1 MLSAPRDE
9 EYYRALLARDS
20 GYDGV
25 FFVGVS
31 TTGVFCRP
39 TCPARK
45 PAFAHC
51 EFFSDAQSAL
61 LASYR
66 PCKRCRPLSHPQ
78 QMSPV
83 VQQLVDAIEA
93 EPDRRWTNGDL
104 SALSVHSATARRQFQ
119 ARFGMT
125 FVAYARARR
134 LGLAMQDLRAGLPV
148 LDAQLAVG
156 YESGSGFRD
165 AFARIMGAPPAR
177 AAGTR
182 VLYGSW
188 VDTPLG
194 PMLAIGS
201 DAALHLLEFLDRRG
215 LEREI
220 ETLRQRTGAA
230 IVPGRT
236 APLRSIQQ
244 ELECYFAGAPLTFA
258 TPIAPMGTPFQQR
271 VWDELR
277 EIPPGATRSYSE
289 LAARIGRPAAA
300 RAVARANG
308 ANTLAILIPCHRVIA
323 ASGELGGYGGGVARK
338 RWLLDHE
345 RQSVSPARQTSV
357 SAR

>member
-1 MLSAPRDE
+1 MASTARNH
-9 EYYRALLARDS
+9 EYYRALVERD
-20 GYDGV
+20 GTYDGV
-25 FFVGVS
+25 FYVGVT

-39 TCPARK
+39 TCPAKK
-45 PAFAHC
+45 PTAAHC
-51 EFFSDAQSAL
+51 EFFTTAEAAL

-93 EPDRRWTNGDL
+93 EPERRWTNGDL
-104 SALSVHSATARRQFQ
+104 AALSVHSATARRQFQ

-134 LGLAMQDLRAGLPV
+134 LGMAMQELRAGHPV
-148 LDAQLAVG
+148 LDTQLAAG
-156 YESGSGFRD
+156 YESASGFRD
-165 AFARIMGAPPAR
+165 AFARVMGAPPAR
-177 AAGTR
+177 ATGAAA
-182 VLYGSW
+182 LYGAW
-188 VDTPLG
+188 IDTPLG

-201 DAALHLLEFLDRRG
+201 ETALHLLEFLDRRG

-220 ETLRQRTGAA
+220 LRLRQHTGAA

-236 APLRSIQQ
+236 PPLLTIQQ
-244 ELECYFAGAPLTFA
+244 ELHDYFAGAGHAFR
-258 TPIAPMGTPFQQR
+258 TPAAPHGTAFQQR

-277 EIPPGATRSYSE
+277 QIPWGATRSYSE
-289 LAARIGRPAAA
+289 LAARIGQPTAA

-308 ANTLAILIPCHRVIA
+308 ANTLALVIPCHRVIA
-323 ASGELGGYGGGVARK
+323 ADGDVGGYGGGVARK

-345 RQSVSPARQTSV
+345 RKAVSLAP
-357 SAR
+357 